1 MKERLANN
9 LVVSL
14 GLHLGVAAI
23 FAFAALFASLENVPF
38 GIQNFVMVDVALDG
52 GDALTDG
59 SVIANATQA
68 PAQRAQTNKN
78 SAAKPATNNLT
89 GSENPISEAATGSST
104 KIEGSETGAAFG
116 ENSKA
121 GSGAASTSGYFI
133 GSPNGNPI
141 LAKIRTKIERAKFYP
156 AEARGQKLSGRPKVE
171 FEILQSGEIKNAK
184 IISSSGSAILD
195 NAAIETIRRAMPLPY
210 FPEPIK
216 LAINFDSAN

>member
-23 FAFAALFASLENVPF
+23 FAFAALFASLESVPF

-52 GDALTDG
+52 GENLTDG
-59 SVIANATQA
+59 SAIAKELQT
-68 PAQRAQTNKN
+68 PAQKKQTKKIFT
-78 SAAKPATNNLT
+78 AKPASNSNAAAEVPTDS
-89 GSENPISEAATGSST
+89 GSLAEEY
-104 KIEGSETGAAFG
+104 ETVADYDA
-116 ENSKA
+116 NSKA
-121 GSGAASTSGYFI
+121 GSGAASSSGYFR

-156 AEARGQKLSGRPKVE
+156 AEARGQKLTGRPKVE

-216 LAINFDSAN
+216 LAINFDLAN